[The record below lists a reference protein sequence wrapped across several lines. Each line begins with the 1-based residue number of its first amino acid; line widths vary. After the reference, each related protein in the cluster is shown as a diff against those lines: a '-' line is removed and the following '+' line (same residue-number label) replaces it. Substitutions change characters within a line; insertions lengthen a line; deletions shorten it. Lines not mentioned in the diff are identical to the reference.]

1 MPHYHSTGAVE
12 VLAIVFILTLLIGVG
27 MMRAIVHDFT
37 LPRFLSRFVRAS
49 EDRYIYNHL
58 D

>member
-1 MPHYHSTGAVE
+1 MSSHSLGFDAYLFVGVMLT
-12 VLAIVFILTLLIGVG
+12 VLILIGR
-27 MMRAIVHDFT
+27 MKDRWPHFT

-49 EDRYIYNHL
+49 EDRYTYNHL